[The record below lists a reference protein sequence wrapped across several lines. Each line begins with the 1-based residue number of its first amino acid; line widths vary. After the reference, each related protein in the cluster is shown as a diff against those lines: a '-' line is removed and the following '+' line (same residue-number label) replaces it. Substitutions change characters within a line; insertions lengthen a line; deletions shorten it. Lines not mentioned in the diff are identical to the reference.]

1 MNAEAVELVLAHVK
15 AGLASGS
22 LSKNDMM
29 RVESLE
35 ELPGRAVFSLQ
46 CSWKGLVQPQS
57 NT

>member
-15 AGLASGS
+15 AGLAGGG
-22 LSKNDMM
+22 LSNNALM

-35 ELPGRAVFSLQ
+35 LPGKAVFSPQ